1 MTDIASISLRVD
13 TGDLQRGNQEL
24 DKFQQKATGAAG
36 AADGF
41 NASGK
46 NTAKVS
52 KEIAQEIEDTHR
64 RVAEYAAA
72 LNKSQ
77 TEAKN
82 HSQATAQQRQELRD
96 LLTQINPVTAAF
108 ERLDNMESQLSKFN
122 AKGII
127 DPESFA
133 EASRTIQQTR
143 IQLERAATARTEEG
157 KAVAAAAQQERAAI
171 AAKDALLS
179 KLREQSTLYKAS
191 ASEVAAYK
199 AAQLGISQEAAPLIA
214 AMREQEEATRREAD
228 QKRAAA
234 IAARG
239 LKEAL
244 KEQEAA
250 ERSAAAETRRNE
262 SAQSSFIGSLQDQV
276 NAIGRT
282 RSELLELKAAKLG
295 ITAETAPLIAA
306 MRQEEEA
313 VRREADQKRAAAIA
327 SRGLKEALKEQEAAE
342 RSAAAETKRTESTRK
357 SFIDSLQDQVNAI
370 GKTRTQL
377 LELKAAKLGVTAESA
392 PLIAKLREQ
401 DNQWKVG
408 TISARQYRQALRM
421 LPAQFTDIFTSI
433 AGGMPLWLVLFQQGG
448 QISDSFGGLGG
459 ILRYIKEEL
468 LGMKDAS
475 DESSGSLS
483 ENANALAENAEHA
496 KGLAGILSPTSLAII
511 GLVGVAGLLVTAWHK
526 GSQEAV
532 EYNKQLILTGGYA
545 GKTASQLQDLAR
557 SLSQNGLTQR
567 AFASSIAKVVGSGEF
582 SSGAISMVSR
592 VAAEIEDA
600 TGQSIDTTIQH
611 FKRLQDEPVKA
622 VMELDRTLHFLTAT
636 QLEQII
642 SFEKQG
648 RAADAAKIAME
659 SYASSMSGRSAA
671 VKNNLGTLETAW
683 EYVKDAASGA
693 WDAMLDVG
701 RERSLSS
708 KVEGVRKQLEVARK
722 NLERLEATPAVNTT
736 GYGYGRQNDSF
747 SSREQSQALVNQ
759 RTLVGNLTKEY
770 EKLQKSLTDE
780 GLVAGRAKQERDEQ
794 TRLKNQLKDREELE
808 QKYGNKATQRKNEI
822 AQLDAKRSSIS
833 AAKYSEYLA
842 EIERKYKDP
851 KTPKGPK
858 YQPPAGDKA
867 EDSAQ
872 ADLLALQAQLEVLRQ
887 HTGVNDKISQQ
898 RKDLQKAQAQFTVL
912 EKAAGA
918 RQLSAQEK
926 SLLSSK
932 DAVLAS
938 KERLA
943 VIGDQVVQQE
953 RLNKL
958 LDAAQKFDR
967 QQQAKRAEI
976 AFLATGAT
984 ARDSQRQSERDRIT
998 TEYADNP
1005 VAQKQALSSLEE
1017 TYAERDRL
1025 EQDWKAG
1032 ALNGLNEY
1040 LEKATDVYSSVSNV
1054 AMSAL
1059 SGISSMMTDLVT
1071 TGKASFR
1078 DFTTSILKM
1087 IIDIINKLLVAYAV
1101 KSMLGEGES
1110 GSSITSALGKIF
1122 SFDTGGYTGDGGKY
1136 EPAGVVHRGEFVMTK
1151 EATDRIGVDNLY
1163 AMMRGY
1169 ATGGLVGNTNTV
1181 SGAAPM
1187 HGLRGGGVTV
1197 DMSGMT
1203 IVTQGGQQQAQNTND
1218 GELVSKAIRNEVIGI
1233 VSERLER
1240 AMGQSGSINNF
1251 IDVKMGRR

>member
-122 AKGII
+122 AKGMI

-157 KAVAAAAQQERAAI
+157 KTAAAAAQQERAAT
-171 AAKDALLS
+171 AAKEAFLS
-179 KLREQSTLYKAS
+179 KLQAQSALYKAS
-191 ASEVAAYK
+191 ASDAAAYR

-214 AMREQEEATRREAD
+214 AMRQ
-228 QKRAAA
+228 Q
-234 IAARG
+234 
-239 LKEAL
+239 
-244 KEQEAA
+244 
-250 ERSAAAETRRNE
+250 
-262 SAQSSFIGSLQDQV
+262 
-276 NAIGRT
+276 
-282 RSELLELKAAKLG
+282 
-295 ITAETAPLIAA
+295 
-306 MRQEEEA
+306 EEA
-313 VRREADQKRAAAIA
+313 VRREVDQKRAAAIA

-342 RSAAAETKRTESTRK
+342 RSAAAETKRAESTRK

-377 LELKAAKLGVTAESA
+377 MELKAAKLGVTAESA

-459 ILRYIKEEL
+459 IFRYIKEEL
-468 LGMKDAS
+468 LGMKGAT
-475 DESSGSLS
+475 DESNDSLS
-483 ENANALAENAEHA
+483 ESANSLAENAENA
-496 KGLAGILSPTSLAII
+496 RGLAGVLTPARLGMIGLAGAGALVAYHFYKAADRAEQLRKSLAMTNGYS
-511 GLVGVAGLLVTAWHK
+511 GLTASSLLNTIAAVHDSGLTYAEASEALKSLIDAGMSAGANFEKLTITISNFADKSGVALD
-526 GSQEAV
+526 E
-532 EYNKQLILTGGYA
+532 
-545 GKTASQLQDLAR
+545 LAKD
-557 SLSQNGLTQR
+557 
-567 AFASSIAKVVGSGEF
+567 FVSIANDPSKGILALNE
-582 SSGAISMVSR
+582 
-592 VAAEIEDA
+592 
-600 TGQSIDTTIQH
+600 
-611 FKRLQDEPVKA
+611 KY
-622 VMELDRTLHFLTAT
+622 HFLTAVQYQHIAALQEEGRYT
-636 QLEQII
+636 EALAAANQAAVD
-642 SFEKQG
+642 G
-648 RAADAAKIAME
+648 MDRAAERMKESLGTVSSIMEGLKDMAKGMWDAIEGIGREPTQGEALKSLISRRDSIQAQVENSERTGYNQKNGKLDKWRAELSVLNAQISAQTLLSDMQVI
-659 SYASSMSGRSAA
+659 SDKAASDAQAQHNQNLKDAIELQQGLNQGLKNSEKREKAINELNRQRIRMNQAA
-671 VKNNLGTLETAW
+671 AADPKNNLGMS
-683 EYVKDAASGA
+683 DA
-693 WDAMLDVG
+693 DYQ
-701 RERSLSS
+701 
-708 KVEGVRKQLEVARK
+708 K
-722 NLERLEATPAVNTT
+722 RLANI
-736 GYGYGRQNDSF
+736 N
-747 SSREQSQALVNQ
+747 NQ
-759 RTLVGNLTKEY
+759 F
-770 EKLQKSLTDE
+770 
-780 GLVAGRAKQERDEQ
+780 
-794 TRLKNQLKDREELE
+794 
-808 QKYGNKATQRKNEI
+808 
-822 AQLDAKRSSIS
+822 
-833 AAKYSEYLA
+833 
-842 EIERKYKDP
+842 KDP

-858 YQPPAGDKA
+858 YKPPAGERA
-867 EDSAQ
+867 EDSAE
-872 ADLLALQAQLEVLRQ
+872 ADLLALQSQLVLLRQ
-887 HTGVNDKISQQ
+887 HVGLNDKISQQ
-898 RKDLQKAQAQFTVL
+898 RKDLWKAQADFTVL
-912 EKAAGA
+912 EQKKL
-918 RQLSAQEK
+918 LSEKEK

-932 DAVLAS
+932 DSVLAS
-938 KERLA
+938 KEQLA
-943 VIGDQVVQQE
+943 ILGDQVVQQE

-958 LDAAQKFDR
+958 LDSAQKFDR

-976 AFLATGAT
+976 TLLSKGGT
-984 ARDSQRQSERDRIT
+984 ARDSQRHSERDRLT

-1005 VAQKQALSSLEE
+1005 VAQKQALSSLEK
-1017 TYAERDRL
+1017 TYAERDKL

-1040 LEKATDVYSSVSNV
+1040 LEKATNVYSSVSNV

-1059 SGISSMMTDLVT
+1059 SGISNMMTDLVT

-1101 KSMLGEGES
+1101 KSMLGEGEG

-1169 ATGGLVGNTNTV
+1169 ANGGLVGNVV
-1181 SGAAPM
+1181 SGTAPM
-1187 HGLRGGGVTV
+1187 HGLRSSEG
-1197 DMSGMT
+1197 SQLT
-1203 IVTQGGQQQAQNTND
+1203 INAPITINHQGQQQNQAGNGDAVAKAYQQVIDTSVREGIARELRPGGQIWYAQNP
-1218 GELVSKAIRNEVIGI
+1218 R
-1233 VSERLER
+1233 
-1240 AMGQSGSINNF
+1240 
-1251 IDVKMGRR
+1251 

>member
-1 MTDIASISLRVD
+1 MTDIASLSLRVD
-13 TGDLQRGNQEL
+13 TGDLQRGNNEL

-157 KAVAAAAQQERAAI
+157 KAAAAAAQQERAAT
-171 AAKDALLS
+171 AAKEAFLS
-179 KLREQSTLYKAS
+179 KLQAQSALYKAS
-191 ASEVAAYK
+191 ASDAAAYR

-214 AMREQEEATRREAD
+214 AMRQ
-228 QKRAAA
+228 Q
-234 IAARG
+234 
-239 LKEAL
+239 
-244 KEQEAA
+244 
-250 ERSAAAETRRNE
+250 
-262 SAQSSFIGSLQDQV
+262 
-276 NAIGRT
+276 
-282 RSELLELKAAKLG
+282 
-295 ITAETAPLIAA
+295 
-306 MRQEEEA
+306 EEA

-342 RSAAAETKRTESTRK
+342 RSAVAETKRAESTRK

-433 AGGMPLWLVLFQQGG
+433 AGGMPLWLTLFQQGG
-448 QISDSFGGLGG
+448 QITDSFGGLGG
-459 ILRYIKEEL
+459 IFHFIKEEL
-468 LGMKDAS
+468 LGIKDAS
-475 DESSGSLS
+475 DESSDSLS
-483 ENANALAENAEHA
+483 ESANSLAENAENAA
-496 KGLAGILSPTSLAII
+496 KFTGLLTPARFALGGIAAA
-511 GLVGVAGLLVTAWHK
+511 VGVLAYAYYK
-526 GSQEAV
+526 GSREQDAFNES
-532 EYNKQLILTGGYA
+532 LILTGNIV
-545 GKTASQLQDLAR
+545 GKTSGQLAEMSR
-557 SLSQNGLTQR
+557 MVANSAGSTI
-567 AFASSIAKVVGSGEF
+567 AMSSDVLNQLVAGGK
-582 SSGAISMVSR
+582 
-592 VAAEIEDA
+592 VAALSLASASEAIIKLNDA
-600 TGQSIDTTIQH
+600 TGISTNQLVSDFEAIAGN
-611 FKRLQDEPVKA
+611 PVDAIGK
-622 VMELDRTLHFLTAT
+622 LNDKYHFLTLAT
-636 QLEQII
+636 YNQIRALQEEGNQQEAAKVASDAYSVAI
-642 SFEKQG
+642 SQKADDIKGSLGTLQTAWNDLG
-648 RAADAAKIAME
+648 DAAKWAWDKMLDIGRE
-659 SYASSMSGRSAA
+659 SSLEQR
-671 VKNNLGTLETAW
+671 LGTLEETLA
-683 EYVKDAASGA
+683 DAKAKQKEGGIWNRFSANASGYNIPE
-693 WDAMLDVG
+693 M
-701 RERSLSS
+701 E
-708 KVEGVRKQLEVARK
+708 KQVAALK
-722 NLERLEATPAVNTT
+722 SQITAQNVL
-736 GYGYGRQNDSF
+736 NDSI
-747 SSREQSQALVNQ
+747 SSFNQ
-759 RTLVGNLTKEY
+759 RQQTAIKAQQYVD
-770 EKLQKSLTDE
+770 SL
-780 GLVAGRAKQERDEQ
+780 
-794 TRLKNQLKDREELE
+794 
-808 QKYGNKATQRKNEI
+808 
-822 AQLDAKRSSIS
+822 
-833 AAKYSEYLA
+833 
-842 EIERKYKDP
+842 IERTRSNAQKRAMEHAALTRKISEGAILSAEEEARLRKDIDNKYKDP
-851 KTPKGPK
+851 VVPKGPK

-898 RKDLQKAQAQFTVL
+898 RRDLQKAQAQFTVL
-912 EKAAGA
+912 EKAAGT

-958 LDAAQKFDR
+958 LDSAQKFDR

-976 AFLATGAT
+976 AFLSKGGT
-984 ARDSQRQSERDRIT
+984 ARDSQRQSERDRLT

-1005 VAQKQALSSLEE
+1005 VAQKQALSSLEK

-1059 SGISSMMTDLVT
+1059 SGISNMMTDLVT

-1101 KSMLGEGES
+1101 KSMFGEGE
-1110 GSSITSALGKIF
+1110 GGGSITSALGKIF

-1169 ATGGLVGNTNTV
+1169 ANGGLVGNTV
-1181 SGAAPM
+1181 SGSAPM
-1187 HGLRGGGVTV
+1187 HGLRSSEGSQLTINAPVT
-1197 DMSGMT
+1197 
-1203 IVTQGGQQQAQNTND
+1203 INQQGQQQSQSGNGDAVAKAYQQVIDISVREGIARELRPGGQIWYAQNP
-1218 GELVSKAIRNEVIGI
+1218 R
-1233 VSERLER
+1233 
-1240 AMGQSGSINNF
+1240 
-1251 IDVKMGRR
+1251 

>member
-1 MTDIASISLRVD
+1 MSDIASLSLRVD
-13 TGDLQRGNQEL
+13 TDDLQRGNNEL

-157 KAVAAAAQQERAAI
+157 KAAAAAAQQERAAA
-171 AAKDALLS
+171 AAKEAFLS
-179 KLREQSTLYKAS
+179 KLQAQSALYKAS
-191 ASEVAAYK
+191 ASDAAAYR

-214 AMREQEEATRREAD
+214 AMRQ
-228 QKRAAA
+228 Q
-234 IAARG
+234 
-239 LKEAL
+239 
-244 KEQEAA
+244 
-250 ERSAAAETRRNE
+250 
-262 SAQSSFIGSLQDQV
+262 
-276 NAIGRT
+276 
-282 RSELLELKAAKLG
+282 
-295 ITAETAPLIAA
+295 
-306 MRQEEEA
+306 EEA

-342 RSAAAETKRTESTRK
+342 RSAAAETKRAESTRK

-459 ILRYIKEEL
+459 IFRYIKEEL
-468 LGMKDAS
+468 LGMKGAT
-475 DESSGSLS
+475 DESNDSLS
-483 ENANALAENAEHA
+483 ESANSLAENAENA
-496 KGLAGILSPTSLAII
+496 RGLAGVLTPARLGMIGLAGAGALVAYHFYKAADRAEQLRKSLAMTNGYS
-511 GLVGVAGLLVTAWHK
+511 GLTASSLLNTIAAVHDSGLTYAEASEALKSLIDAGMSAGANFEKLTVTISNFADKSGVALD
-526 GSQEAV
+526 E
-532 EYNKQLILTGGYA
+532 
-545 GKTASQLQDLAR
+545 LAKD
-557 SLSQNGLTQR
+557 
-567 AFASSIAKVVGSGEF
+567 FVSIANDPSKGILALNE
-582 SSGAISMVSR
+582 
-592 VAAEIEDA
+592 
-600 TGQSIDTTIQH
+600 
-611 FKRLQDEPVKA
+611 KY
-622 VMELDRTLHFLTAT
+622 HFLTAVQYQHIAALQEEGRYT
-636 QLEQII
+636 EALAAANQAAVD
-642 SFEKQG
+642 G
-648 RAADAAKIAME
+648 MDRAAERMKESLGTVSSIMEGLKDMAKGMWDAIEGIGREPTQGEALKSLISRRDSIQAQVENSERTGYNQKNGKLDKWRAELSVLNAQISAQTLLSDMQVI
-659 SYASSMSGRSAA
+659 SDKAASDAQAQHNQNLKDAIELQQGLNQGLKNSEKREKAINELNRQRIRMNQAA
-671 VKNNLGTLETAW
+671 AADPKNNLGMS
-683 EYVKDAASGA
+683 DA
-693 WDAMLDVG
+693 DYQ
-701 RERSLSS
+701 
-708 KVEGVRKQLEVARK
+708 K
-722 NLERLEATPAVNTT
+722 RLANI
-736 GYGYGRQNDSF
+736 N
-747 SSREQSQALVNQ
+747 NQ
-759 RTLVGNLTKEY
+759 F
-770 EKLQKSLTDE
+770 
-780 GLVAGRAKQERDEQ
+780 
-794 TRLKNQLKDREELE
+794 
-808 QKYGNKATQRKNEI
+808 
-822 AQLDAKRSSIS
+822 
-833 AAKYSEYLA
+833 
-842 EIERKYKDP
+842 KDP

-858 YQPPAGDKA
+858 YQPPAGERA
-867 EDSAQ
+867 EDSAE
-872 ADLLALQAQLEVLRQ
+872 ADLLALQSQLVVLRQ
-887 HTGVNDKISQQ
+887 HVGLNDKISQQ
-898 RKDLQKAQAQFTVL
+898 RKDLWKAQADFTVL
-912 EKAAGA
+912 EQKKL
-918 RQLSAQEK
+918 LSEKEK

-932 DAVLAS
+932 DSVLAS
-938 KERLA
+938 KEQLA
-943 VIGDQVVQQE
+943 ILGDQVVQQE

-958 LDAAQKFDR
+958 LDSAQKFDR

-976 AFLATGAT
+976 TLLSKGGT
-984 ARDSQRQSERDRIT
+984 ARDSQRQSERDRLT

-1005 VAQKQALSSLEE
+1005 VAQKQALSSLEK
-1017 TYAERDRL
+1017 TYAERDKL

-1040 LEKATDVYSSVSNV
+1040 LEKATNVYSSVSNV

-1059 SGISSMMTDLVT
+1059 SGISNMMTDLVT

-1101 KSMLGEGES
+1101 KSMLGEGEG

-1169 ATGGLVGNTNTV
+1169 ANGGLVGNAV
-1181 SGAAPM
+1181 SGTAPM
-1187 HGLRGGGVTV
+1187 HGLRSSEG
-1197 DMSGMT
+1197 SQLT
-1203 IVTQGGQQQAQNTND
+1203 INAPITINNQGQQQNQAGNGDAVAKAYQQVIDTSVREGIARELRPGGQIWYAQNP
-1218 GELVSKAIRNEVIGI
+1218 R
-1233 VSERLER
+1233 
-1240 AMGQSGSINNF
+1240 
-1251 IDVKMGRR
+1251 

>member
-1 MTDIASISLRVD
+1 MSDIASLSLRVD

-157 KAVAAAAQQERAAI
+157 KAAAAAAQQERAAT
-171 AAKDALLS
+171 AAKEAFLS
-179 KLREQSTLYKAS
+179 KLQAQSALYKAS
-191 ASEVAAYK
+191 ASDAAAYR

-214 AMREQEEATRREAD
+214 AMRQ
-228 QKRAAA
+228 Q
-234 IAARG
+234 
-239 LKEAL
+239 
-244 KEQEAA
+244 
-250 ERSAAAETRRNE
+250 
-262 SAQSSFIGSLQDQV
+262 
-276 NAIGRT
+276 
-282 RSELLELKAAKLG
+282 
-295 ITAETAPLIAA
+295 
-306 MRQEEEA
+306 EEA

-342 RSAAAETKRTESTRK
+342 RSAAAETKRAESTRK

-377 LELKAAKLGVTAESA
+377 LELKAAKLGVSAESA

-401 DNQWKVG
+401 DNQWKIG
-408 TISARQYRQALRM
+408 TISATRYRQALRM

-459 ILRYIKEEL
+459 ILRYIKEEI
-468 LGMKDAS
+468 LGLKEAT

-496 KGLAGILSPTSLAII
+496 KGLAGILSPTSLAIT

-636 QLEQII
+636 QLEQMI
-642 SFEKQG
+642 SLEKQG
-648 RAADAAKIAME
+648 RTADLAKIAME
-659 SYASSMSGRSAA
+659 SYASSMSSRSIG

-780 GLVAGRAKQERDEQ
+780 GLAAGRAKQERDEQ
-794 TRLKNQLKDREELE
+794 ERLKNRIKIGE
-808 QKYGNKATQRKNEI
+808 KYNQQYASKATQRKEEL
-822 AQLDAKRSSIS
+822 AKLDADRWALTDAQYK
-833 AAKYSEYLA
+833 EYRA
-842 EIERKYKDP
+842 EILRKHKDP
-851 KTPKGPK
+851 VIPKGPK
-858 YQPPAGDKA
+858 YQPPAGDSA
-867 EDSAQ
+867 DESAQ
-872 ADLLALQAQLEVLRQ
+872 ADLLALQSQLDVLRQ
-887 HTGVNDKISQQ
+887 HTGLNDKISQQ
-898 RKDLQKAQAQFTVL
+898 RKDLWKAQADFTVL
-912 EKAAGA
+912 EQAAKD
-918 RQLSAQEK
+918 RKLKVQEK
-926 SLLSSK
+926 SLLNSK
-932 DAVLAS
+932 DSILAH

-943 VIGDQVVQQE
+943 VLGDEVVQQE

-984 ARDSQRQSERDRIT
+984 ARDSQRQSERDRLT

-1005 VAQKQALSSLEE
+1005 GAQKQVLSSLDE

-1059 SGISSMMTDLVT
+1059 SGISNMMTDLVT

-1101 KSMLGEGES
+1101 KSMLGESEG
-1110 GSSITSALGKIF
+1110 GGSITSALGKIF

-1169 ATGGLVGNTNTV
+1169 ANGGLVGNTV
-1181 SGAAPM
+1181 SGSAPM
-1187 HGLRGGGVTV
+1187 HGLRSSEGSQLTINAPVT
-1197 DMSGMT
+1197 
-1203 IVTQGGQQQAQNTND
+1203 INQQGQQQSQSGNGDAVAKAYQQVIDVSVREGIARELRPGGQIWYAQN
-1218 GELVSKAIRNEVIGI
+1218 SR
-1233 VSERLER
+1233 
-1240 AMGQSGSINNF
+1240 
-1251 IDVKMGRR
+1251 

>member
-1 MTDIASISLRVD
+1 MSDIASLSLRVD

-122 AKGII
+122 AKGVI

-157 KAVAAAAQQERAAI
+157 KAAAAAAQQERAAT
-171 AAKDALLS
+171 AAKEAFLT
-179 KLREQSTLYKAS
+179 KLQAQSALYKAS
-191 ASEVAAYK
+191 ASDAAAYR

-214 AMREQEEATRREAD
+214 QMQAQERALIRDAE

-239 LKEAL
+239 LKQAL
-244 KEQEAA
+244 AEQEAA
-250 ERSAAAETRRNE
+250 ERA
-262 SAQSSFIGSLQDQV
+262 V
-276 NAIGRT
+276 
-282 RSELLELKAAKLG
+282 
-295 ITAETAPLIAA
+295 A
-306 MRQEEEA
+306 M
-313 VRREADQKRAAAIA
+313 
-327 SRGLKEALKEQEAAE
+327 
-342 RSAAAETKRTESTRK
+342 ETKRAEATRK
-357 SFIDSLQDQVNAI
+357 SFIDSLQAQVTAI
-370 GKTRTQL
+370 GKTRAEL
-377 LELKAAKLGVTAESA
+377 LELKAAELGLSTQSA
-392 PLIAKLREQ
+392 PLIARLREQ
-401 DNQWKVG
+401 DAAWQNG
-408 TISARQYRQALRM
+408 AISAGQYRQAIRM

-496 KGLAGILSPTSLAII
+496 KGFAGLLAPTSLAIM

-545 GKTASQLQDLAR
+545 GKTASQLQNLAR

-567 AFASSIAKVVGSGEF
+567 AFASSIARVVGSGEF

-642 SFEKQG
+642 SLEKQG
-648 RAADAAKIAME
+648 RTADLAKIAME
-659 SYASSMSGRSAA
+659 SYASSMSSRSIG

-701 RERSLSS
+701 REQSLSS
-708 KVEGVRKQLEVARK
+708 KVEGVRKQLEHAEK
-722 NLERLEATPAVNTT
+722 NLRQMESNQSSYTPGL
-736 GYGYGRQNDSF
+736 GYKPAAYTPGFGISGQNDGLAI
-747 SSREQSQALVNQ
+747 QK
-759 RTLVGNLTKEY
+759 TLVSNLTKEY
-770 EKLQKSLTDE
+770 EKLQKALTDE
-780 GLVAGRAKQERDEQ
+780 GLAAGREKQERDEQ
-794 TRLKNQLKDREELE
+794 ERLKNRIKIGE
-808 QKYGNKATQRKNEI
+808 KYNQQYASKATQRKEEL
-822 AQLDAKRSSIS
+822 AKLDADRWALTDAQYK
-833 AAKYSEYLA
+833 EYRA
-842 EIERKYKDP
+842 EIISKHKGP
-851 KTPKGPK
+851 VVPKGPK
-858 YQPPAGDKA
+858 YQPPAGDRA
-867 EDSAQ
+867 DESAQ
-872 ADLLALQAQLEVLRQ
+872 ADLLALESQLAVMRN
-887 HTGVNDKISQQ
+887 HVSVNDKISQQ
-898 RKDLQKAQAQFTVL
+898 RKDLWKAQADFTVL
-912 EKAAGA
+912 EQAAKD
-918 RQLSAQEK
+918 RKLKVQEK
-926 SLLSSK
+926 SLLTSK
-932 DAVLAS
+932 DSILAH

-943 VIGDQVVQQE
+943 VLGDEVVQQE

-984 ARDSQRQSERDRIT
+984 ARDSQRQSERDRLT

-1005 VAQKQALSSLEE
+1005 VSQKQALSSLEE

-1059 SGISSMMTDLVT
+1059 SGISNMMTDLVT

-1101 KSMLGEGES
+1101 KSMLGEGEG

-1203 IVTQGGQQQAQNTND
+1203 IVTQGGQQQAQNTGN

-1233 VSERLER
+1233 VSEQLER
-1240 AMGQSGSINNF
+1240 ALGQSGRISNF
-1251 IDVKMGRR
+1251 VTEKIGR

>member
-1 MTDIASISLRVD
+1 
-13 TGDLQRGNQEL
+13 
-24 DKFQQKATGAAG
+24 
-36 AADGF
+36 
-41 NASGK
+41 
-46 NTAKVS
+46 
-52 KEIAQEIEDTHR
+52 
-64 RVAEYAAA
+64 
-72 LNKSQ
+72 
-77 TEAKN
+77 
-82 HSQATAQQRQELRD
+82 
-96 LLTQINPVTAAF
+96 
-108 ERLDNMESQLSKFN
+108 
-122 AKGII
+122 
-127 DPESFA
+127 
-133 EASRTIQQTR
+133 
-143 IQLERAATARTEEG
+143 
-157 KAVAAAAQQERAAI
+157 
-171 AAKDALLS
+171 
-179 KLREQSTLYKAS
+179 
-191 ASEVAAYK
+191 
-199 AAQLGISQEAAPLIA
+199 
-214 AMREQEEATRREAD
+214 MREQEEATRREAD

-262 SAQSSFIGSLQDQV
+262 SAQSSFIGSLQNQV

-306 MRQEEEA
+306 LRQEEEA
-313 VRREADQKRAAAIA
+313 ARREADQKRAAAIA

-342 RSAAAETKRTESTRK
+342 RSAAAETKRAESTRK

-377 LELKAAKLGVTAESA
+377 LELKAAKLGVSAESA

-401 DNQWKVG
+401 NNQWKIG
-408 TISARQYRQALRM
+408 TISATRYRQALRM

-459 ILRYIKEEL
+459 IFRYIKEEL
-468 LGMKDAS
+468 LGMKGAT
-475 DESSGSLS
+475 DESNDSLS
-483 ENANALAENAEHA
+483 ESANSLADNAENAR
-496 KGLAGILSPTSLAII
+496 GLAGILTPARLGMIGLAGAGALVAYHFYKAADRAEQLRKSLAMTNSYS
-511 GLVGVAGLLVTAWHK
+511 GLTASSLLNTIAAVHDSGLTYAEASEALKSLIDAGMSAGANFDKLTVTISNFADKSGVALD
-526 GSQEAV
+526 E
-532 EYNKQLILTGGYA
+532 
-545 GKTASQLQDLAR
+545 LAKD
-557 SLSQNGLTQR
+557 
-567 AFASSIAKVVGSGEF
+567 FVSIANDPSKGILALNE
-582 SSGAISMVSR
+582 
-592 VAAEIEDA
+592 
-600 TGQSIDTTIQH
+600 
-611 FKRLQDEPVKA
+611 KY
-622 VMELDRTLHFLTAT
+622 HFLTAVQYQHIAALQEEGRYT
-636 QLEQII
+636 EALAAANQAAVD
-642 SFEKQG
+642 G
-648 RAADAAKIAME
+648 MDRAAERMKESLGTVSSIMEGLKDMAKGMWDAIEGINREPTQGEALKSLISRRDSIQAQVE
-659 SYASSMSGRSAA
+659 NSERTGYNQKNGKLDKWRAELSVLNAQIGAQTLLSDLQVISDKAASDAQAQHNQNLKDAIELQQGLNQGLKNSEKREKAINELNRQRIRMNQAA
-671 VKNNLGTLETAW
+671 AADPKNNLGMS
-683 EYVKDAASGA
+683 DA
-693 WDAMLDVG
+693 DYQ
-701 RERSLSS
+701 
-708 KVEGVRKQLEVARK
+708 K
-722 NLERLEATPAVNTT
+722 RLANI
-736 GYGYGRQNDSF
+736 N
-747 SSREQSQALVNQ
+747 NQ
-759 RTLVGNLTKEY
+759 F
-770 EKLQKSLTDE
+770 
-780 GLVAGRAKQERDEQ
+780 
-794 TRLKNQLKDREELE
+794 
-808 QKYGNKATQRKNEI
+808 
-822 AQLDAKRSSIS
+822 
-833 AAKYSEYLA
+833 
-842 EIERKYKDP
+842 KDP

-898 RKDLQKAQAQFTVL
+898 RRDLQTAQAQFTVL
-912 EKAAGA
+912 EKAAGK

-932 DAVLAS
+932 DAVIAS

-943 VIGDQVVQQE
+943 VIGDLVVQQE

-958 LDAAQKFDR
+958 LDSAQKFDR

-976 AFLATGAT
+976 TFLSKGGT
-984 ARDSQRQSERDRIT
+984 ARDSQRQSERDRLT

-1059 SGISSMMTDLVT
+1059 SGISNMMTDLVT

-1101 KSMLGEGES
+1101 KSMLGEGEG

-1169 ATGGLVGNTNTV
+1169 ANGGLVVNAV
-1181 SGAAPM
+1181 SGTAPM
-1187 HGLRGGGVTV
+1187 HGLRGSEG
-1197 DMSGMT
+1197 SQLT
-1203 IVTQGGQQQAQNTND
+1203 INAPITINHQGQQQNQAGNGDAVAKVYQQVIDTSVRE
-1218 GELVSKAIRNEVIGI
+1218 GIARELRPG
-1233 VSERLER
+1233 
-1240 AMGQSGSINNF
+1240 GQIWYANNP
-1251 IDVKMGRR
+1251 R

>member
-1 MTDIASISLRVD
+1 MSDIASLSLHVD

-122 AKGII
+122 AKGVI

-157 KAVAAAAQQERAAI
+157 KAAAAAAQQERAAT
-171 AAKDALLS
+171 AAKEAFLT
-179 KLREQSTLYKAS
+179 KLQAQSALYKAS
-191 ASEVAAYK
+191 ASDAAAYR

-214 AMREQEEATRREAD
+214 QMQAQERALIRDAE

-239 LKEAL
+239 LKQAL
-244 KEQEAA
+244 AEQEAA
-250 ERSAAAETRRNE
+250 ERA
-262 SAQSSFIGSLQDQV
+262 V
-276 NAIGRT
+276 
-282 RSELLELKAAKLG
+282 
-295 ITAETAPLIAA
+295 A
-306 MRQEEEA
+306 M
-313 VRREADQKRAAAIA
+313 
-327 SRGLKEALKEQEAAE
+327 
-342 RSAAAETKRTESTRK
+342 ETKRAETTRK
-357 SFIDSLQDQVNAI
+357 SFIDSLQAQVTAI
-370 GKTRTQL
+370 GKTRAEL
-377 LELKAAKLGVTAESA
+377 LELKAAELGLSTQSA
-392 PLIAKLREQ
+392 PLIARLREQ
-401 DNQWKVG
+401 DAAWQNG
-408 TISARQYRQALRM
+408 AISAGQYRQAIRM

-459 ILRYIKEEL
+459 IFRYIKEEL

-475 DESSGSLS
+475 EESSGSLS

-642 SFEKQG
+642 SLEKQG
-648 RAADAAKIAME
+648 RTADLAKIAME
-659 SYASSMSGRSAA
+659 SYASSMSSRSIG

-701 RERSLSS
+701 REQSLSS

-780 GLVAGRAKQERDEQ
+780 GLAAGRAKQERDEQ
-794 TRLKNQLKDREELE
+794 ERLKNRIKIGE
-808 QKYGNKATQRKNEI
+808 KYNQQYASKATQRKEEL
-822 AQLDAKRSSIS
+822 AKLDADRWALTDAQYK
-833 AAKYSEYLA
+833 EYRA
-842 EIERKYKDP
+842 EIIRKHIDP
-851 KTPKGPK
+851 VVPKGPK

-912 EKAAGA
+912 EKAAGT

-958 LDAAQKFDR
+958 LDSAQKFDR

-976 AFLATGAT
+976 AFLSKGGT
-984 ARDSQRQSERDRIT
+984 ARDSQRQSERDRLT

-1005 VAQKQALSSLEE
+1005 VAQKQALSSLEK
-1017 TYAERDRL
+1017 TYAERDKL

-1059 SGISSMMTDLVT
+1059 SGISNMMTDLVT

-1101 KSMLGEGES
+1101 KSMLGEGEG
-1110 GSSITSALGKIF
+1110 GSSITSALGKTF

-1151 EATDRIGVDNLY
+1151 EATERIGVDNLY

-1187 HGLRGGGVTV
+1187 HGLRGGGINV
-1197 DMSGMT
+1197 D
-1203 IVTQGGQQQAQNTND
+1203 VGGINIINQNQQQKNGTSTVVDINGITKQLKPVILNAVMSEMQNPGTPLWN
-1218 GELVSKAIRNEVIGI
+1218 L
-1233 VSERLER
+1233 
-1240 AMGQSGSINNF
+1240 NNQR
-1251 IDVKMGRR
+1251 K

>member
-1 MTDIASISLRVD
+1 MSDIASLSLRVD
-13 TGDLQRGNQEL
+13 TGDLQRGNNEL

-157 KAVAAAAQQERAAI
+157 KAAAAAAQQERAAT
-171 AAKDALLS
+171 AAKEAFLS
-179 KLREQSTLYKAS
+179 KLQAQSELYKAS
-191 ASEVAAYK
+191 AADAAAYR

-214 AMREQEEATRREAD
+214 AMRQ
-228 QKRAAA
+228 Q
-234 IAARG
+234 
-239 LKEAL
+239 
-244 KEQEAA
+244 
-250 ERSAAAETRRNE
+250 
-262 SAQSSFIGSLQDQV
+262 
-276 NAIGRT
+276 
-282 RSELLELKAAKLG
+282 
-295 ITAETAPLIAA
+295 
-306 MRQEEEA
+306 EEA

-327 SRGLKEALKEQEAAE
+327 SRGLKEALKQQEAAE
-342 RSAAAETKRTESTRK
+342 RSAAAETKRAESTRK

-401 DNQWKVG
+401 DNQWEVG

-496 KGLAGILSPTSLAII
+496 KGLAGILSPTSLAIM
-511 GLVGVAGLLVTAWHK
+511 GLVGVSGLLVTAWYK

-642 SFEKQG
+642 SLEKQG
-648 RAADAAKIAME
+648 RTADLAKIAME
-659 SYASSMSGRSAA
+659 SYASSMSSRSIG

-701 RERSLSS
+701 REQSLSS

-780 GLVAGRAKQERDEQ
+780 GLAAGRAKQERDEQ
-794 TRLKNQLKDREELE
+794 ERLKNRIKIGE
-808 QKYGNKATQRKNEI
+808 KYNQQYASKATQRKEEL
-822 AQLDAKRSSIS
+822 AKLDADRWALTDAQYK
-833 AAKYSEYLA
+833 EYRA
-842 EIERKYKDP
+842 EIIRKHKDP
-851 KTPKGPK
+851 VVPKGPK

-872 ADLLALQAQLEVLRQ
+872 ADLLALQAQLDVLRQ
-887 HTGVNDKISQQ
+887 HTDLNDKISQQ
-898 RKDLQKAQAQFTVL
+898 RKDLWKTQADFTVL
-912 EKAAGA
+912 EQAAKD
-918 RQLSAQEK
+918 RKLKDQEK

-932 DAVLAS
+932 DSILAH

-943 VIGDQVVQQE
+943 VLGDEVVKQE

-976 AFLATGAT
+976 AFLSKGGT
-984 ARDSQRQSERDRIT
+984 ARDSQRQSERDRLT

-1005 VAQKQALSSLEE
+1005 VAQKQVLSSLEE

-1059 SGISSMMTDLVT
+1059 SGISNMMTDLVT

-1087 IIDIINKLLVAYAV
+1087 IVDVINKLLIAYTIQ
-1101 KSMLGEGES
+1101 SMMGWIGGGAS
-1110 GSSITSALGKIF
+1110 AATGASAAGSSGATGAMGMSTSWTSYLPGR
-1122 SFDTGGYTGDGGKY
+1122 SGGGYTGDGAKY

-1169 ATGGLVGNTNTV
+1169 ANGGLVGNTV
-1181 SGAAPM
+1181 SGSAPM
-1187 HGLRGGGVTV
+1187 HGLRSSEGSQLTINAPVT
-1197 DMSGMT
+1197 
-1203 IVTQGGQQQAQNTND
+1203 INQQGQQQSQSGNGDAVAKAYQQVIDVSVREGIARELRPGGQIWYAQN
-1218 GELVSKAIRNEVIGI
+1218 SR
-1233 VSERLER
+1233 
-1240 AMGQSGSINNF
+1240 
-1251 IDVKMGRR
+1251 

>member
-1 MTDIASISLRVD
+1 MESSMSDIASLSLRVD

-36 AADGF
+36 AADDF

-262 SAQSSFIGSLQDQV
+262 SAQSSFIGSLQNQV

-342 RSAAAETKRTESTRK
+342 RSAAAETKRAESTRK

-401 DNQWKVG
+401 DNQWKAG
-408 TISARQYRQALRM
+408 SISARRYRQALSM
-421 LPAQFTDIFTSI
+421 LPTQFTSIFSTI
-433 AGGMPLWLVLFQQGG
+433 AGGMPVWLMLFQQGG
-448 QISDSFGGLGG
+448 QIADSFGGLGG
-459 ILRYIKEEL
+459 IFRYIKEEL
-468 LGMKDAS
+468 LGMKGAT
-475 DESSGSLS
+475 DESNDSLS
-483 ENANALAENAEHA
+483 ESANSLADNAENAR
-496 KGLAGILSPTSLAII
+496 GLAGILTPARLGMIGLAGAGALVAYHFYKAADRAEQLRKSLAMTNSYS
-511 GLVGVAGLLVTAWHK
+511 GLTASSLLNTIAAVHDSGLTYAEASEALKSLIDAGMSAGANFDKLTVTISNFADKSGVALD
-526 GSQEAV
+526 E
-532 EYNKQLILTGGYA
+532 
-545 GKTASQLQDLAR
+545 LAKD
-557 SLSQNGLTQR
+557 
-567 AFASSIAKVVGSGEF
+567 FVSIANDPSKGILALNE
-582 SSGAISMVSR
+582 
-592 VAAEIEDA
+592 
-600 TGQSIDTTIQH
+600 
-611 FKRLQDEPVKA
+611 KY
-622 VMELDRTLHFLTAT
+622 HFLTAVQYQHIAALQEEGRYT
-636 QLEQII
+636 EALAAANQAAVD
-642 SFEKQG
+642 G
-648 RAADAAKIAME
+648 MDRAAERMKESLGTVSTIMEGLKDMAKGMWDAIEGIGREPTQGEALKSLTSRRDSIQAQVENSERTGYNQKNGKLDKWRAELSVLNAQISAQTLLSDMQVI
-659 SYASSMSGRSAA
+659 SDKAASDAQAQHNQNLKDAIELQQGLNQGLKNSEKREKAINELNRQRIRMNQAA
-671 VKNNLGTLETAW
+671 AADPKNNLGMS
-683 EYVKDAASGA
+683 DA
-693 WDAMLDVG
+693 DYQ
-701 RERSLSS
+701 
-708 KVEGVRKQLEVARK
+708 K
-722 NLERLEATPAVNTT
+722 RLANI
-736 GYGYGRQNDSF
+736 N
-747 SSREQSQALVNQ
+747 
-759 RTLVGNLTKEY
+759 
-770 EKLQKSLTDE
+770 
-780 GLVAGRAKQERDEQ
+780 
-794 TRLKNQLKDREELE
+794 NQL
-808 QKYGNKATQRKNEI
+808 
-822 AQLDAKRSSIS
+822 
-833 AAKYSEYLA
+833 
-842 EIERKYKDP
+842 KDP

-898 RKDLQKAQAQFTVL
+898 RRDLQTSQAQFTVL
-912 EKAAGA
+912 EKAAGT

-958 LDAAQKFDR
+958 LDSAQKFDR

-976 AFLATGAT
+976 AFLSKGGT
-984 ARDSQRQSERDRIT
+984 ARDSQRQSERDRLT

-1005 VAQKQALSSLEE
+1005 VAQKQVLSSLEE

-1059 SGISSMMTDLVT
+1059 SGISNMMTDLVT

-1101 KSMLGEGES
+1101 KSMLGEGEG
-1110 GSSITSALGKIF
+1110 GSSISSALGKIF

-1169 ATGGLVGNTNTV
+1169 ANGGLVGNAV
-1181 SGAAPM
+1181 SGTAPM
-1187 HGLRGGGVTV
+1187 HGLRSSEG
-1197 DMSGMT
+1197 SQLT
-1203 IVTQGGQQQAQNTND
+1203 INAPITINHQGQQQNQAGNGDAVAKAYQQVIDTSVREGIARELRPGGQIWYAQNP
-1218 GELVSKAIRNEVIGI
+1218 R
-1233 VSERLER
+1233 
-1240 AMGQSGSINNF
+1240 
-1251 IDVKMGRR
+1251 

>member
-122 AKGII
+122 AKGLI

-262 SAQSSFIGSLQDQV
+262 SAQSSFIGSLQNQV

-306 MRQEEEA
+306 LRQEEEA
-313 VRREADQKRAAAIA
+313 ARREADQKRAAAIA

-342 RSAAAETKRTESTRK
+342 RSAAAETKRAESTRK

-377 LELKAAKLGVTAESA
+377 LELKAAKLGVSAESA

-401 DNQWKVG
+401 DNQWKIG
-408 TISARQYRQALRM
+408 TISATRYRQALRM

-459 ILRYIKEEL
+459 IFRYIKEEL
-468 LGMKDAS
+468 LGMKGAT
-475 DESSGSLS
+475 DESNDSLS
-483 ENANALAENAEHA
+483 ESANSLADNAENAR
-496 KGLAGILSPTSLAII
+496 GLAGILTPARLGMIGLAGAGALVAYHFYKAADRAEQLRKSLAMTNSYS
-511 GLVGVAGLLVTAWHK
+511 GLTASSLLNTIAAVHDSGLTYAEASEALKSLIDAGMSAGANFDKLTVTISNFADKSGVALD
-526 GSQEAV
+526 E
-532 EYNKQLILTGGYA
+532 
-545 GKTASQLQDLAR
+545 LAKD
-557 SLSQNGLTQR
+557 
-567 AFASSIAKVVGSGEF
+567 FVSIANDPSKGILALNE
-582 SSGAISMVSR
+582 
-592 VAAEIEDA
+592 
-600 TGQSIDTTIQH
+600 
-611 FKRLQDEPVKA
+611 KY
-622 VMELDRTLHFLTAT
+622 HFLTAVQYQHIAALQEEGRYT
-636 QLEQII
+636 EALAAANQAAVD
-642 SFEKQG
+642 G
-648 RAADAAKIAME
+648 MDRAAERMKESLGTVSSIMEGLKDMAKGMWDAIEGINREPTQGEALKSLISRRDSIQAQVE
-659 SYASSMSGRSAA
+659 NSERTGYNQKNGKLDKWRAELSVLNAQIGAQTLLSDLQVISDKAASDAQAQHNQNLKDAIELQQGLNQGLKNSEKREKAINELNRQRIRMNQAA
-671 VKNNLGTLETAW
+671 AADPKNNLGMS
-683 EYVKDAASGA
+683 DA
-693 WDAMLDVG
+693 DYQ
-701 RERSLSS
+701 
-708 KVEGVRKQLEVARK
+708 K
-722 NLERLEATPAVNTT
+722 RLANI
-736 GYGYGRQNDSF
+736 N
-747 SSREQSQALVNQ
+747 NQ
-759 RTLVGNLTKEY
+759 F
-770 EKLQKSLTDE
+770 
-780 GLVAGRAKQERDEQ
+780 
-794 TRLKNQLKDREELE
+794 
-808 QKYGNKATQRKNEI
+808 
-822 AQLDAKRSSIS
+822 
-833 AAKYSEYLA
+833 
-842 EIERKYKDP
+842 KDP

-898 RKDLQKAQAQFTVL
+898 RRDLQTAQAQFTVL
-912 EKAAGA
+912 EKAAGK

-932 DAVLAS
+932 DAVIAS

-943 VIGDQVVQQE
+943 VIGDLVVQQE

-958 LDAAQKFDR
+958 LDSAQKFDR

-976 AFLATGAT
+976 TFLSKGGT
-984 ARDSQRQSERDRIT
+984 ARDSQRQSERDRLT

-1059 SGISSMMTDLVT
+1059 SGISNMMTDLVT

-1101 KSMLGEGES
+1101 KSMLGEGEG

-1169 ATGGLVGNTNTV
+1169 ANGGLVVNAV
-1181 SGAAPM
+1181 SGTAPM
-1187 HGLRGGGVTV
+1187 HGLRGSEG
-1197 DMSGMT
+1197 SQLT
-1203 IVTQGGQQQAQNTND
+1203 INAPITINHQGQQQNQAGNGDAVAKVYQQVIDTSVRE
-1218 GELVSKAIRNEVIGI
+1218 GIARELRPG
-1233 VSERLER
+1233 
-1240 AMGQSGSINNF
+1240 GQIWYANNP
-1251 IDVKMGRR
+1251 R

>member
-1 MTDIASISLRVD
+1 MSDIARISLRVD
-13 TGDLQRGNQEL
+13 TDDLQRGNQEL

-64 RVAEYAAA
+64 RVAEYAAS
-72 LNKSQ
+72 LNKAQS
-77 TEAKN
+77 EAKGN
-82 HSQATAQQRQELRD
+82 AQATAQQRQELRD

-108 ERLDNMESQLSKFN
+108 EKLDNMESQLSKFN

-157 KAVAAAAQQERAAI
+157 KAAAAAAQQDRSAT
-171 AAKDALLS
+171 AAKEAFLS
-179 KLREQSTLYKAS
+179 KLQAQSTLYKAS
-191 ASEVAAYK
+191 ASDAAAYR

-262 SAQSSFIGSLQDQV
+262 SAQSSFIGSLQNQV

-295 ITAETAPLIAA
+295 ITAETAPLIA
-306 MRQEEEA
+306 
-313 VRREADQKRAAAIA
+313 
-327 SRGLKEALKEQEAAE
+327 
-342 RSAAAETKRTESTRK
+342 
-357 SFIDSLQDQVNAI
+357 
-370 GKTRTQL
+370 
-377 LELKAAKLGVTAESA
+377 
-392 PLIAKLREQ
+392 KLREQ

-408 TISARQYRQALRM
+408 SISATRYRQALSM
-421 LPAQFTDIFTSI
+421 LPTQFTSIFSTI
-433 AGGMPLWLVLFQQGG
+433 AGGMPVWLMLFQQGG
-448 QISDSFGGLGG
+448 QIADSFGGLGG
-459 ILRYIKEEL
+459 IFRYIKEEL
-468 LGMKDAS
+468 LGMKGAT
-475 DESSGSLS
+475 DESNDSLS
-483 ENANALAENAEHA
+483 ESANSLADNAENA
-496 KGLAGILSPTSLAII
+496 KGLAGILTPARLGMIGLAGAGALVAYHFYKAADRAEQLRKSLAMTNSYT
-511 GLVGVAGLLVTAWHK
+511 GLTASSLSNTIAAAHDSGLTYAEASEALKSLIDAGMSAGANFDKLTVTISNFADKSGVALD
-526 GSQEAV
+526 E
-532 EYNKQLILTGGYA
+532 
-545 GKTASQLQDLAR
+545 LAKD
-557 SLSQNGLTQR
+557 
-567 AFASSIAKVVGSGEF
+567 FVSIANDPSKGILALNE
-582 SSGAISMVSR
+582 
-592 VAAEIEDA
+592 
-600 TGQSIDTTIQH
+600 
-611 FKRLQDEPVKA
+611 KY
-622 VMELDRTLHFLTAT
+622 HFLTAVQYQHIAALQEEGRYTEALAAANQAAVDGMDRATERMKESLGTVSTIMEGLKDMAKGMWDAIEGIGRKPT
-636 QLEQII
+636 QGEALKSLTSRRDSIQAQVENSERTGYNQNNGKLDKWRAELSVLNAQIGAQTLQSDLQI
-642 SFEKQG
+642 ASDKIASDAKAQHNQNLKDAINLQDGLNQGLKNSEKREKAINELNRQ
-648 RAADAAKIAME
+648 RIRMNQAAAADP
-659 SYASSMSGRSAA
+659 
-671 VKNNLGTLETAW
+671 KNNLGMS
-683 EYVKDAASGA
+683 DA
-693 WDAMLDVG
+693 DYQ
-701 RERSLSS
+701 
-708 KVEGVRKQLEVARK
+708 K
-722 NLERLEATPAVNTT
+722 RLANI
-736 GYGYGRQNDSF
+736 N
-747 SSREQSQALVNQ
+747 
-759 RTLVGNLTKEY
+759 
-770 EKLQKSLTDE
+770 
-780 GLVAGRAKQERDEQ
+780 
-794 TRLKNQLKDREELE
+794 NQL
-808 QKYGNKATQRKNEI
+808 
-822 AQLDAKRSSIS
+822 
-833 AAKYSEYLA
+833 
-842 EIERKYKDP
+842 KDP
-851 KTPKGPK
+851 KTPKGQK

-898 RKDLQKAQAQFTVL
+898 RKDLWKAQADFTVL
-912 EKAAGA
+912 EQAADK
-918 RQLSAQEK
+918 RQLSAKEK

-932 DAVLAS
+932 DSVLAS
-938 KERLA
+938 KEQLA
-943 VIGDQVVQQE
+943 ILGDQVVQQE

-976 AFLATGAT
+976 TFLSKGGT
-984 ARDSQRQSERDRIT
+984 ARDSQRQSERDRLT

-1087 IIDIINKLLVAYAV
+1087 IVDVINKLLVAYAIQ
-1101 KSMLGEGES
+1101 SMMGWIGGGASAATGASAGTAGATGAMGLGTSWTSYLPGRS
-1110 GSSITSALGKIF
+1110 G
-1122 SFDTGGYTGDGGKY
+1122 GGYTGDGAKY

-1169 ATGGLVGNTNTV
+1169 ASGGLVGNTNTV

-1197 DMSGMT
+1197 DISGMT
-1203 IVTQGGQQQAQNTND
+1203 IVTQGGQQQAQNTGN

-1233 VSERLER
+1233 VSEQLER
-1240 AMGQSGSINNF
+1240 ALGQSGRISNF
-1251 IDVKMGRR
+1251 VTEKIGR

>member
-122 AKGII
+122 AKGLI

-262 SAQSSFIGSLQDQV
+262 SAQSSFIGSLQNQV

-306 MRQEEEA
+306 LRQEEEA
-313 VRREADQKRAAAIA
+313 ARREADQKRAAAIA

-342 RSAAAETKRTESTRK
+342 RSAAAETKRAESTRK

-377 LELKAAKLGVTAESA
+377 LELKAAKLGVSAESA

-401 DNQWKVG
+401 NNQWKIG
-408 TISARQYRQALRM
+408 TISATRYRQALRM

-459 ILRYIKEEL
+459 IFRYIKEEL
-468 LGMKDAS
+468 LGMKGAT
-475 DESSGSLS
+475 DESNDSLS
-483 ENANALAENAEHA
+483 ESANSLADNAENAR
-496 KGLAGILSPTSLAII
+496 GLAGILTPARLGMIGLAGAGALVAYHFYKAADRAEQLRKSLAMTNSYS
-511 GLVGVAGLLVTAWHK
+511 GLTASSLLNTIAAVHDSGLTYAEASEALKSLIDAGMSAGANFDKLTVTISNFADKSGVALD
-526 GSQEAV
+526 E
-532 EYNKQLILTGGYA
+532 
-545 GKTASQLQDLAR
+545 LAKD
-557 SLSQNGLTQR
+557 
-567 AFASSIAKVVGSGEF
+567 FVSIANDPSKGILALNE
-582 SSGAISMVSR
+582 
-592 VAAEIEDA
+592 
-600 TGQSIDTTIQH
+600 
-611 FKRLQDEPVKA
+611 KY
-622 VMELDRTLHFLTAT
+622 HFLTAVQYQHIAALQEEGRYT
-636 QLEQII
+636 EALAAANQAAVD
-642 SFEKQG
+642 G
-648 RAADAAKIAME
+648 MDRAAERMKESLGTVSSIMEGLKDMAKGMWDAIEGINREPTQGEALKSLISRRDSIQAQVE
-659 SYASSMSGRSAA
+659 NSERTGYNQKNGKLDKWRAELSVLNAQIGAQTLLSDLQVISDKAASDAQAQHNQNLKDAIELQQGLNQGLKNSEKREKAINELNRQRIRMNQAA
-671 VKNNLGTLETAW
+671 AADPKNNLGMS
-683 EYVKDAASGA
+683 DA
-693 WDAMLDVG
+693 DYQ
-701 RERSLSS
+701 
-708 KVEGVRKQLEVARK
+708 K
-722 NLERLEATPAVNTT
+722 RLANI
-736 GYGYGRQNDSF
+736 N
-747 SSREQSQALVNQ
+747 NQ
-759 RTLVGNLTKEY
+759 F
-770 EKLQKSLTDE
+770 
-780 GLVAGRAKQERDEQ
+780 
-794 TRLKNQLKDREELE
+794 
-808 QKYGNKATQRKNEI
+808 
-822 AQLDAKRSSIS
+822 
-833 AAKYSEYLA
+833 
-842 EIERKYKDP
+842 KDP

-898 RKDLQKAQAQFTVL
+898 RRDLQTAQAQFTVL
-912 EKAAGA
+912 EKAAGK

-932 DAVLAS
+932 DAVIAS

-943 VIGDQVVQQE
+943 VIGDLVVQQE

-958 LDAAQKFDR
+958 LDSAQKFDR

-976 AFLATGAT
+976 TFLSKGGT
-984 ARDSQRQSERDRIT
+984 ARDSQRQSERDRLT

-1059 SGISSMMTDLVT
+1059 SGISNMMTDLVT

-1101 KSMLGEGES
+1101 KSMLGEGEG

-1169 ATGGLVGNTNTV
+1169 ANGGLVVNAV
-1181 SGAAPM
+1181 SGTAPM
-1187 HGLRGGGVTV
+1187 HGLRGSEG
-1197 DMSGMT
+1197 SQLT
-1203 IVTQGGQQQAQNTND
+1203 INAPITINHQGQQQNQAGNGDAVAKVYQQVIDTSVRE
-1218 GELVSKAIRNEVIGI
+1218 GIARELRPG
-1233 VSERLER
+1233 
-1240 AMGQSGSINNF
+1240 GQIWYANNP
-1251 IDVKMGRR
+1251 R

>member
-157 KAVAAAAQQERAAI
+157 KAAAAAAQQERAAT
-171 AAKDALLS
+171 AAKEAFLS
-179 KLREQSTLYKAS
+179 KLQAQSALYKAS
-191 ASEVAAYK
+191 ASDAAAYR

-214 AMREQEEATRREAD
+214 AMRQ
-228 QKRAAA
+228 Q
-234 IAARG
+234 
-239 LKEAL
+239 
-244 KEQEAA
+244 
-250 ERSAAAETRRNE
+250 
-262 SAQSSFIGSLQDQV
+262 
-276 NAIGRT
+276 
-282 RSELLELKAAKLG
+282 
-295 ITAETAPLIAA
+295 
-306 MRQEEEA
+306 EEA

-342 RSAAAETKRTESTRK
+342 RSAAAETKRAESTRK

-459 ILRYIKEEL
+459 IFRYIKEEL
-468 LGMKDAS
+468 LGMKGAT
-475 DESSGSLS
+475 DESNDSLS
-483 ENANALAENAEHA
+483 ESANSLAENAENA
-496 KGLAGILSPTSLAII
+496 RGLAGILTPARLGMIGLAGAGALVAYHFYKAADRAEQLRKSLAMTNGYS
-511 GLVGVAGLLVTAWHK
+511 GLTASSLLNTIAAVHDSGLTYAEASEALKSLIDAGMSAGANFDKLTVTISNFADKSGVALD
-526 GSQEAV
+526 E
-532 EYNKQLILTGGYA
+532 
-545 GKTASQLQDLAR
+545 LAKD
-557 SLSQNGLTQR
+557 
-567 AFASSIAKVVGSGEF
+567 FVSIANDPSKGILALNE
-582 SSGAISMVSR
+582 
-592 VAAEIEDA
+592 
-600 TGQSIDTTIQH
+600 
-611 FKRLQDEPVKA
+611 KY
-622 VMELDRTLHFLTAT
+622 HFLTAVQYQHIAALQEEGRYT
-636 QLEQII
+636 EALAAANQAAVD
-642 SFEKQG
+642 G
-648 RAADAAKIAME
+648 MDRAAERMKESLGTVSTIMEGLKDMAKGMWDAIEGIGREPTQGEALKSLTSRRDSIQAQVENSERTGYNQKNGKLDKWRAELSVLNAQISAQTLLSDMQVI
-659 SYASSMSGRSAA
+659 SDKAASDAQAQHNQNLKDAIELQQGLNQGLKNSEKREKAINELNRQRIRMNQAA
-671 VKNNLGTLETAW
+671 AADPKNNLGMS
-683 EYVKDAASGA
+683 DA
-693 WDAMLDVG
+693 DYQ
-701 RERSLSS
+701 
-708 KVEGVRKQLEVARK
+708 K
-722 NLERLEATPAVNTT
+722 RLANI
-736 GYGYGRQNDSF
+736 N
-747 SSREQSQALVNQ
+747 NQ
-759 RTLVGNLTKEY
+759 F
-770 EKLQKSLTDE
+770 
-780 GLVAGRAKQERDEQ
+780 
-794 TRLKNQLKDREELE
+794 
-808 QKYGNKATQRKNEI
+808 
-822 AQLDAKRSSIS
+822 
-833 AAKYSEYLA
+833 
-842 EIERKYKDP
+842 KDP

-858 YQPPAGDKA
+858 YQPPAGERA
-867 EDSAQ
+867 EDSAE
-872 ADLLALQAQLEVLRQ
+872 ADLLALQSQLVVLRQ
-887 HTGVNDKISQQ
+887 HVGLNDKISQQ
-898 RKDLQKAQAQFTVL
+898 RKDLWKAQADFTVL
-912 EKAAGA
+912 EQKKL
-918 RQLSAQEK
+918 LSEKEK

-932 DAVLAS
+932 DSVLAS
-938 KERLA
+938 KEQLA
-943 VIGDQVVQQE
+943 ILGDQVVQQE

-958 LDAAQKFDR
+958 LDSAQKFDR
-967 QQQAKRAEI
+967 QQQAKRVEI
-976 AFLATGAT
+976 TLLSKGGT
-984 ARDSQRQSERDRIT
+984 ARDSQRQSERDRLT

-1005 VAQKQALSSLEE
+1005 VAQKQALSSLEK
-1017 TYAERDRL
+1017 TYAERDKL

-1040 LEKATDVYSSVSNV
+1040 LEKATNVYSSVSNV

-1059 SGISSMMTDLVT
+1059 SGISNMMTDLVT

-1101 KSMLGEGES
+1101 KSMLGEGEG

-1169 ATGGLVGNTNTV
+1169 ANGGLVGNAV
-1181 SGAAPM
+1181 SGTAPM
-1187 HGLRGGGVTV
+1187 HGLRSSEG
-1197 DMSGMT
+1197 SQLT
-1203 IVTQGGQQQAQNTND
+1203 INAPITINHQGQQQNQAGNGDAVAKAYQQVIDTSVREGIARELRPGGQIWYAQNP
-1218 GELVSKAIRNEVIGI
+1218 R
-1233 VSERLER
+1233 
-1240 AMGQSGSINNF
+1240 
-1251 IDVKMGRR
+1251 

>member
-1 MTDIASISLRVD
+1 MSDIARISLRVD
-13 TGDLQRGNQEL
+13 TDDLQRGNQEL

-157 KAVAAAAQQERAAI
+157 KAAAAAAQQERAAT
-171 AAKDALLS
+171 AAKEAFLS
-179 KLREQSTLYKAS
+179 KLQAQSELYKAS
-191 ASEVAAYK
+191 AADAAAYR

-214 AMREQEEATRREAD
+214 AMRQ
-228 QKRAAA
+228 Q
-234 IAARG
+234 
-239 LKEAL
+239 
-244 KEQEAA
+244 
-250 ERSAAAETRRNE
+250 
-262 SAQSSFIGSLQDQV
+262 
-276 NAIGRT
+276 
-282 RSELLELKAAKLG
+282 
-295 ITAETAPLIAA
+295 
-306 MRQEEEA
+306 EEA

-327 SRGLKEALKEQEAAE
+327 SRGLKEALKQQEAAE
-342 RSAAAETKRTESTRK
+342 RSAAAETKRAESTRK

-377 LELKAAKLGVTAESA
+377 LELKAAKLGVSAESA

-401 DNQWKVG
+401 DNQWKIG
-408 TISARQYRQALRM
+408 TISATRYRQALRM

-459 ILRYIKEEL
+459 IFRYIKEEL
-468 LGMKDAS
+468 LGMKGAT
-475 DESSGSLS
+475 DESNDSLS
-483 ENANALAENAEHA
+483 ESANSLAENAENA
-496 KGLAGILSPTSLAII
+496 RGLAGILTPARLGMIGLAGAGALVAYHFYKAADRAEQLRKSLAMTNGYS
-511 GLVGVAGLLVTAWHK
+511 GLTASSLLNTIAAVHDSGLTYAEASEALKSLIDAGMSAGANFDKLTVTISNFSDKSGVALD
-526 GSQEAV
+526 E
-532 EYNKQLILTGGYA
+532 
-545 GKTASQLQDLAR
+545 LAKD
-557 SLSQNGLTQR
+557 
-567 AFASSIAKVVGSGEF
+567 FVSIANDPSKGILALNE
-582 SSGAISMVSR
+582 
-592 VAAEIEDA
+592 
-600 TGQSIDTTIQH
+600 
-611 FKRLQDEPVKA
+611 KY
-622 VMELDRTLHFLTAT
+622 HFLTAVQYQHIAALQEEGRYT
-636 QLEQII
+636 EALAAANQAAVD
-642 SFEKQG
+642 G
-648 RAADAAKIAME
+648 MDRAAERMKESLGTVSSIMEGLKDMAKGMWDAIEGIGREPTQGEALKSLISRRDSIQAQVENSERTGYNQKNGKLDKWRAELSVLNAQISAQTLLSDMQVI
-659 SYASSMSGRSAA
+659 SDKAASDAQAQHNQNLKDAIELQQGLNQGLKNSEKREKAINELNRQRIRMNQAA
-671 VKNNLGTLETAW
+671 AADPKNNLGMS
-683 EYVKDAASGA
+683 DA
-693 WDAMLDVG
+693 DYQ
-701 RERSLSS
+701 
-708 KVEGVRKQLEVARK
+708 K
-722 NLERLEATPAVNTT
+722 RLANI
-736 GYGYGRQNDSF
+736 N
-747 SSREQSQALVNQ
+747 NQ
-759 RTLVGNLTKEY
+759 F
-770 EKLQKSLTDE
+770 
-780 GLVAGRAKQERDEQ
+780 
-794 TRLKNQLKDREELE
+794 
-808 QKYGNKATQRKNEI
+808 
-822 AQLDAKRSSIS
+822 
-833 AAKYSEYLA
+833 
-842 EIERKYKDP
+842 KDP

-858 YQPPAGDKA
+858 YQPPAGERA
-867 EDSAQ
+867 EDSAE
-872 ADLLALQAQLEVLRQ
+872 ADLLALQSQLVVLRQ
-887 HTGVNDKISQQ
+887 HVGLNDKISQQ
-898 RKDLQKAQAQFTVL
+898 RKELWKAQADFTVL
-912 EKAAGA
+912 EQK
-918 RQLSAQEK
+918 RLLSEKEK
-926 SLLSSK
+926 SLLASK
-932 DAVLAS
+932 DSVLAS
-938 KERLA
+938 KEQLA
-943 VIGDQVVQQE
+943 ILGDQVVQQE

-958 LDAAQKFDR
+958 LDSAQKFDR

-976 AFLATGAT
+976 TLLSKGGT
-984 ARDSQRQSERDRIT
+984 ARDSQRQSERDRLT

-1005 VAQKQALSSLEE
+1005 VAQKQALSSLEK
-1017 TYAERDRL
+1017 TYAERDKL

-1040 LEKATDVYSSVSNV
+1040 LEKATNVYSSVSNV

-1059 SGISSMMTDLVT
+1059 SGISSMMTELVT

-1101 KSMLGEGES
+1101 KSMLGEGEG

-1169 ATGGLVGNTNTV
+1169 ANGGLVGNTV
-1181 SGAAPM
+1181 SGSAPM
-1187 HGLRGGGVTV
+1187 HGLHSSEGSRL
-1197 DMSGMT
+1197 T
-1203 IVTQGGQQQAQNTND
+1203 INAPITINHQGQQQNQVGNGDAVAKAYQHVIDVSVREGIARELRPGGQIWYAQNP
-1218 GELVSKAIRNEVIGI
+1218 R
-1233 VSERLER
+1233 
-1240 AMGQSGSINNF
+1240 
-1251 IDVKMGRR
+1251 

>member
-1 MTDIASISLRVD
+1 MTDIASLSLRVD
-13 TGDLQRGNQEL
+13 TGDLQRGNNEL

-133 EASRTIQQTR
+133 EASRTIQQAR

-157 KAVAAAAQQERAAI
+157 KAAAAAAQQERAAA
-171 AAKDALLS
+171 AAKEAFLS
-179 KLREQSTLYKAS
+179 KLQAQSALYKAS
-191 ASEVAAYK
+191 ASDAAAYR

-214 AMREQEEATRREAD
+214 AMRQQEEATRREAD

-234 IAARG
+234 IA
-239 LKEAL
+239 
-244 KEQEAA
+244 
-250 ERSAAAETRRNE
+250 
-262 SAQSSFIGSLQDQV
+262 
-276 NAIGRT
+276 
-282 RSELLELKAAKLG
+282 
-295 ITAETAPLIAA
+295 
-306 MRQEEEA
+306 
-313 VRREADQKRAAAIA
+313 
-327 SRGLKEALKEQEAAE
+327 SRGLKDALKEQEAAE
-342 RSAAAETKRTESTRK
+342 RSAAAETKRAESTRK
-357 SFIDSLQDQVNAI
+357 SFVDSLQEQVNAI

-408 TISARQYRQALRM
+408 SISARRYRQALSM
-421 LPAQFTDIFTSI
+421 LPTQFTSIFSTI
-433 AGGMPLWLVLFQQGG
+433 AGGMPVWLSLFQQGG
-448 QISDSFGGLGG
+448 QIADSFGGLGG
-459 ILRYIKEEL
+459 IFRYIKEEL

-475 DESSGSLS
+475 DESSESLS
-483 ENANALAENAEHA
+483 DNANALAENAEHA
-496 KGLAGILSPTSLAII
+496 KGLAGLLTPTTLAII

-592 VAAEIEDA
+592 VAAKIEDA

-636 QLEQII
+636 QVEQII
-642 SFEKQG
+642 SLVKQG
-648 RAADAAKIAME
+648 RTADAARIAME
-659 SYASSMSGRSAA
+659 SYSTSMSARAA
-671 VKNNLGTLETAW
+671 EVKNSLGTLETAW

-701 RERSLSS
+701 RERSLDS
-708 KVEGVRKQLEVARK
+708 KVESVRKQLEIAKK
-722 NLERLEATPAVNTT
+722 NLERMEAAPAVNTT
-736 GYGYGRQNDSF
+736 GYGYGRPNDSF
-747 SSREQSQALVNQ
+747 SSREQVQALANQ
-759 RTLVGNLTKEY
+759 RVLVGSLTKEY
-770 EKLQKSLTDE
+770 EKLQATLTDE
-780 GLVAGRAKQERDEQ
+780 GLAAGRKKQERDEQ
-794 TRLKNQLKDREELE
+794 ERLKNRIEVSDRYNR
-808 QKYGNKATQRKNEI
+808 QYASKATQRQEE
-822 AQLDAKRSSIS
+822 LAKLEADRW
-833 AAKYSEYLA
+833 ALTDTKYKEYRA

-851 KTPKGPK
+851 AVPKGPK
-858 YQPPAGDKA
+858 YQPPAGDSA
-867 EDSAQ
+867 DESAQ
-872 ADLLALQAQLEVLRQ
+872 ADLLALESQLAVMRN
-887 HTGVNDKISQQ
+887 HVSVNDKISQQ
-898 RKDLQKAQAQFTVL
+898 RKDLWKAQADFTVL
-912 EKAAGA
+912 EQAAKD
-918 RQLSAQEK
+918 RKLKVQEK
-926 SLLSSK
+926 SLLTSK
-932 DAVLAS
+932 DSILAH

-943 VIGDQVVQQE
+943 VLGDEVVQQE

-967 QQQAKRAEI
+967 QQQSKRAEI

-984 ARDSQRQSERDRIT
+984 ARDSQRQSERDRLT

-1005 VAQKQALSSLEE
+1005 VAQKQVLSSLEE

-1059 SGISSMMTDLVT
+1059 SGISNMMTDLVT

-1101 KSMLGEGES
+1101 KSMLGEGE
-1110 GSSITSALGKIF
+1110 GGGSITSALGKIF

-1169 ATGGLVGNTNTV
+1169 ATGGLVGNTV
-1181 SGAAPM
+1181 SGSAPM
-1187 HGLRGGGVTV
+1187 HGLRNSEGSQLTINAPVT
-1197 DMSGMT
+1197 
-1203 IVTQGGQQQAQNTND
+1203 INQQGQQQSQSGNGDVVAKAYQQVIDLSVREGIARELRPGGQIWYAQNP
-1218 GELVSKAIRNEVIGI
+1218 R
-1233 VSERLER
+1233 
-1240 AMGQSGSINNF
+1240 
-1251 IDVKMGRR
+1251 